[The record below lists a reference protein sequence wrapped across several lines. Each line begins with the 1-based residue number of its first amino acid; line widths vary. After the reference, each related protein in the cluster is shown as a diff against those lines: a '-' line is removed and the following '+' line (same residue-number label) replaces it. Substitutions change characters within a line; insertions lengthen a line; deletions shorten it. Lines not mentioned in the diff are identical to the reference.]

1 MGKSKEIETKT
12 NERIDGRVFQMEEIA
27 NLSL

>member
-1 MGKSKEIETKT
+1 MGKSKETETKT
-12 NERIDGRVFQMEEIA
+12 NERIDGRVFRMEEIA